1 MTSKNKIKLPL
12 IINNKMV
19 INNDPN
25 TDLTADNNISEGIS
39 IKKINQSSNSNYE
52 KEDLKLS

>member
-25 TDLTADNNISEGIS
+25 TVLNADNNISESIS

-52 KEDLKLS
+52 KEDLKGS

>member
-25 TDLTADNNISEGIS
+25 TNLTTDNNISEGIS

>member
-39 IKKINQSSNSNYE
+39 LKKINQSSNSNYE